1 MIDVAFP
8 QSVLEMRE
16 ARTIAGSFGIEIVPL
31 EIRRADDITPAFA
44 TLSPPADALYAV
56 GSALVDTNRA
66 HIIKC
71 LHPTPACRRCSATVT
86 TFKQG
91 H

>member
-8 QSVLEMRE
+8 QSVLELRE

-31 EIRRADDITPAFA
+31 EIRRAEDITPAFA
-44 TLSPPADALYAV
+44 TLSRPADALYAV

-66 HIIKC
+66 HIIK
-71 LHPTPACRRCSATVT
+71 LASDADLPTLFATAI
-86 TFKQG
+86 TFKRG
-91 H
+91 R